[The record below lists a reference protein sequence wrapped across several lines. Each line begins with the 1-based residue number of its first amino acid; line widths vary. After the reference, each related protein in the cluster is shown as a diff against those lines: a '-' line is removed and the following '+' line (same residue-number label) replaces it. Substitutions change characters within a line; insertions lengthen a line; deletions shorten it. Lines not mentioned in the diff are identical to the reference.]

1 MTKITM
7 ENEKDIKIETD
18 EDGEL
23 DDNNIKTGART
34 LGKAIKDGQRY

>member
-1 MTKITM
+1 M

-23 DDNNIKTGART
+23 DDNNIKAGART
-34 LGKAIKDGQRY
+34 LGKAIKDRQRY